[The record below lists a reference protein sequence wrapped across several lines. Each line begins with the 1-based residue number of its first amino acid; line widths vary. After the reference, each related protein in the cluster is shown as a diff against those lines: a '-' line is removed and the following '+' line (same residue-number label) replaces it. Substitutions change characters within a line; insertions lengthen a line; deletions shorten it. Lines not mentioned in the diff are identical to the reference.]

1 MHKFALSITAL
12 ALGVALSGQAQAQAD
27 IRQQLLEQV
36 RLGETAKRDDL
47 VRQSLYRLELMNPD
61 DPDFIAAKM
70 RYLLRQGDNAGAQQQ
85 FARLGKLAPQSS
97 AYQQAR
103 ITLALASPEGRQ
115 QLQQA
120 RLLGTTGHTQEALAA
135 YQKLFNGA
143 PPDGDLAVEYW
154 ALVAKDP
161 AQRDEA
167 IRQMQALNARA
178 PGNDQLRTQLA
189 LQLFSANRQQ
199 EGFSVL
205 EQMAKSGGGRE
216 TAADLW
222 YQQIQ
227 GMPASDDS
235 VAALERFFTGV
246 QQR

>member
-12 ALGVALSGQAQAQAD
+12 ALGVALSGPAQAQTD

-143 PPDGDLAVEYW
+143 
-154 ALVAKDP
+154 
-161 AQRDEA
+161 RRMA
-167 IRQMQALNARA
+167 IWPLNTGRWSQKIRRGVTRPSARC
-178 PGNDQLRTQLA
+178 R
-189 LQLFSANRQQ
+189 R
-199 EGFSVL
+199 
-205 EQMAKSGGGRE
+205 
-216 TAADLW
+216 
-222 YQQIQ
+222 
-227 GMPASDDS
+227 
-235 VAALERFFTGV
+235 
-246 QQR
+246 